1 MKGSTVMVCL
11 LTGVG
16 LTIGKAH
23 AADPW
28 ADAVVSYHPG
38 TTAVPGYTNPLMSL
52 GEPSRF
58 TADPNFPS
66 VVSIFSAAFLPD
78 QIVSIGEGGH
88 LTVRFDEPVVDGPA
102 NPYGVDLIVFGN
114 AFFAA
119 DFSNFPSVA
128 QENPAR
134 LFDSDLLHIE
144 LSADGINFFPIARLG
159 DRLFP
164 TQGYLDSGAFEGS
177 PGAVPTNFRRPVNP
191 SLGLANFNGLS
202 YADSLALY
210 DGSGGGLPIDI
221 SQTGLGFI
229 THVRFSLPDDGN
241 PQTSIKGEIDALA
254 AVPEPVTVAL
264 TGFGLLLAR
273 ARLRR
278 RRMRG

>member
-11 LTGVG
+11 LTGIG
-16 LTIGKAH
+16 LTTEIAR

-28 ADAVVSYHPG
+28 ADSVVSYQAG
-38 TTAVPGYTNPLMSL
+38 STAVPGYTNPLTSL
-52 GEPSRF
+52 GEPSRY

-66 VVSIFSAAFLPD
+66 VVSIFSAAYLPD

-88 LTVRFDEPVVDGPA
+88 LTVRFDEPVVDDPA
-102 NPYGVDLIVFGN
+102 NPYGMDLIVFGN

-119 DFSNFPSVA
+119 DFSDFPNVS

-144 LSADGINFFPIARLG
+144 LSADGVNFFPVAQLG

-164 TQGYLDSGAFEGS
+164 TQGYLDSGAFDGS
-177 PGAVPTNFRRPVNP
+177 PGAVPSNFRKPVNP
-191 SLGLANFNGLS
+191 SLGLANFNALS

-210 DGSGGGLPIDI
+210 DGSGGGRPIDI
-221 SQTGLGFI
+221 AQTGLGFV

-264 TGFGLLLAR
+264 TGVGFLLAR
-273 ARLRR
+273 ADSRR